1 MLILRSFYLYF
12 FDEKNFIFI
21 LKKYCM
27 KLQELIQNPLYK
39 KKFVLEKL
47 LSHYLNKTRE
57 ELWMDAEQ
65 DIPEDIL
72 KRVQQDYNDYDKEDK
87 PLEYL
92 L

>member
-1 MLILRSFYLYF
+1 
-12 FDEKNFIFI
+12 
-21 LKKYCM
+21 M

-72 KRVQQDYNDYDKEDK
+72 NMFLELHDGRIIKIEEQNSDCIITIISEEDV
-87 PLEYL
+87 
-92 L
+92 

>member
-1 MLILRSFYLYF
+1 MKKISYLS
-12 FDEKNFIFI
+12 K
-21 LKKYCM
+21 KKYCM

>member
-1 MLILRSFYLYF
+1 
-12 FDEKNFIFI
+12 
-21 LKKYCM
+21 
-27 KLQELIQNPLYK
+27 
-39 KKFVLEKL
+39 
-47 LSHYLNKTRE
+47 
-57 ELWMDAEQ
+57 MDAEQ